1 MGGVVSRPV
10 FFFFFFCSL
19 LLLALSYGAMADGKE
34 NRTTLAFRVG
44 VILDNETWV
53 GNVSWACMS
62 MAMDD
67 FYSTY
72 PNYTTRVA
80 LIGKD
85 SNEDVV
91 SAASAAVQLL
101 TNDKVQAIIGPQTSV
116 QAKFVAELGNKSQ
129 TPIISFSAT
138 SPFLASS
145 RTPYFV
151 RTALSDASQAQA
163 IAALVRFFGWRQ
175 LIPIFEDTDYGTGMI
190 PYLVDAFQATDERVP
205 YRSMVPLMAND
216 DQILREL
223 YSLKTM
229 GTRVF
234 VVHASDAL
242 TTRLLLKAREADM
255 IQEGYAWIVTY
266 GLTDRFGVLDASAI
280 DAMHGVLTVKP
291 YVFGSV
297 RHGNFSTRWSERFR
311 RDHPTAKLVQPSV
324 YALWAYDTAWAMALA
339 AESVALASRTPSTPP
354 SPYLNTA
361 ANNSYLTELEKL
373 EFSPNGHRL
382 LESMQGVKF
391 DGISGKFEL
400 KDGQLELS
408 PFEIINVVGGA
419 AKRVGFWTTEHGVS
433 GDLNSKAN
441 LERVVWPGNALAA
454 PNGIDWETGGKKL
467 RIGVP
472 LKKGFSEFVNREWNP
487 LTRRNVSGFCIEV
500 FDLVMASLPYD
511 VPYEYIPYEDSNGEM
526 KGSYNDLVY
535 EVYLQ
540 TSNEEEGTQNFD
552 AVVGDVTITPNRSL
566 YVDFSAPFTEV
577 GMSMVVPVKDDR
589 GRSAWI
595 FLKPLTT
602 ELWLAT
608 GAFFIFTGLVVWV
621 LEHRVNDSFRGP
633 PLHQLGTIFY
643 FSFSTLVFAHS
654 YVRVLLIFLSVSAPV
669 TQSSVDLTSLSCI
682 TEEKVTSN
690 LTRVVVI
697 IWVFVVLILTS
708 SYTASLTSMLTV
720 QQLHPTV
727 TNLHDLIR
735 NGEYIGYMG
744 DPSMLH
750 LLNIDKSKLRRYESP
765 DEYDEALSKG
775 SAKGGVGAIIDEIP
789 YIKVFIS
796 KYCGKYTMV
805 GNIYRTEGFGFVF
818 HKGSPVVPYISRAI
832 LKVTAEIEKKLYRNR
847 TTCPEQN
854 GAATSDSLTFNCFWG
869 LFLITGTTS
878 VLALFLFS
886 AFFLYEHRHMLST
899 STDSDGFSVWQRFV
913 LMAKSFDRK
922 DHSSY
927 ALRRC
932 CLKVEEMKAAH
943 DHSGRSYATSNSHS
957 ASDLSSRSP

>member
-1 MGGVVSRPV
+1 MRGVISRPV
-10 FFFFFFCSL
+10 FFFFFCSL
-19 LLLALSYGAMADGKE
+19 LLLALSYGATAAGKE

-53 GNVSWACMS
+53 GNVSWAYMS

-67 FYSTY
+67 FYSTH

-85 SNEDVV
+85 SKEDVV
-91 SAASAAVQLL
+91 SAAAAAVELL
-101 TNDKVQAIIGPQTSV
+101 WNDKVQAIIGPQTSV

-151 RTALSDASQAQA
+151 RTALSDSSQAQA

-255 IQEGYAWIVTY
+255 MQEGYAWIVTY

-291 YVFGSV
+291 YVMGSA
-297 RHGNFSTRWSERFR
+297 RNGEFSTRWSDRLR
-311 RDHPTAKLVQPSV
+311 RDHPTDKPVQHPSV

-339 AESVALASRTPSTPP
+339 AESVALASRTPSTSP

-361 ANNSYLTELEKL
+361 ANNSSLTELKKL

-400 KDGQLELS
+400 KDGQLESS
-408 PFEIINVVGGA
+408 PFEIINVVGSA
-419 AKRVGFWTTEHGVS
+419 TKRVGFWTTEHGVS

-441 LERVVWPGNALAA
+441 LESVVWPGNALAA
-454 PNGIDWETGGKKL
+454 PKGIDWETGGKKL

-511 VPYEYIPYEDSNGEM
+511 VPYEYIPYEDNNGEM
-526 KGSYNDLVY
+526 KGSYSDLVY
-535 EVYLQ
+535 EVYL
-540 TSNEEEGTQNFD
+540 QNFD

-566 YVDFSAPFTEV
+566 YVDFSVPFTEV

-602 ELWLAT
+602 ELWLAI

-643 FSFSTLVFAHS
+643 FSFSTLVFAHK
-654 YVRVLLIFLSVSAPV
+654 
-669 TQSSVDLTSLSCI
+669 
-682 TEEKVTSN
+682 EKVTSN

-765 DEYDEALSKG
+765 DEYDDALSKG

-818 HKGSPVVPYISRAI
+818 HKGSPFVPEISRAI
-832 LKVTAEIEKKLYRNR
+832 LKVTADVEKKLYRNR

-899 STDSDGFSVWQRFV
+899 STDSDGSSVWQRFV
-913 LMAKSFDRK
+913 LMVKSFDRK

-957 ASDLSSRSP
+957 TSDLSSGSP

>member
-1 MGGVVSRPV
+1 MRGFVSRRPV
-10 FFFFFFCSL
+10 FFFFCSL

-34 NRTTLAFRVG
+34 NRTTVAFRVG

-85 SNEDVV
+85 SKEDVV
-91 SAASAAVQLL
+91 SAASAGTVVHPLL
-101 TNDKVQAIIGPQTSV
+101 SLGSQIVA
-116 QAKFVAELGNKSQ
+116 AKFVAELGNKSQ

-138 SPFLASS
+138 SPLLASS

-234 VVHASDAL
+234 VVHASDEL

-255 IQEGYAWIVTY
+255 MQEGYAWIVTY
-266 GLTDRFGVLDASAI
+266 GLTDRFGVLDVSAI

-291 YVFGSV
+291 YILGSI

-311 RDHPTAKLVQPSV
+311 RDHPTAKLVQQPSV

-339 AESVALASRTPSTPP
+339 AESVALASRTPSTTP
-354 SPYLNTA
+354 SPYLSTA
-361 ANNSYLTELEKL
+361 ANNSSLMELEVL

-391 DGISGKFEL
+391 NGISGKFEL
-400 KDGQLELS
+400 KDGQLESS

-433 GDLNSKAN
+433 GDMNYKAN
-441 LERVVWPGNALAA
+441 LKDVVWPGNALAA

-487 LTRRNVSGFCIEV
+487 LMRRNVSGFCIEV
-500 FDLVMASLPYD
+500 FDLVMASLPYN
-511 VPYEYIPYEDSNGEM
+511 VPYELVDSFDFKPMHAFYDSVESTLARHLTR
-526 KGSYNDLVY
+526 KKELK
-535 EVYLQ
+535 
-540 TSNEEEGTQNFD
+540 NFD

-566 YVDFSAPFTEV
+566 YVDFSVPFTEV
-577 GMSMVVPVKDDR
+577 GTSMVVPVKDDR

-643 FSFSTLVFAHS
+643 FSFSTLVFAHK
-654 YVRVLLIFLSVSAPV
+654 
-669 TQSSVDLTSLSCI
+669 
-682 TEEKVTSN
+682 EKVTSN

-727 TNLHDLIR
+727 TNVHDLIR

-744 DPSMLH
+744 DPSILH

-789 YIKVFIS
+789 YAKVFIS
-796 KYCGKYTMV
+796 KYCGKYTIV
-805 GNIYRTEGFGFVF
+805 GNIYRTEGFGFV
-818 HKGSPVVPYISRAI
+818 SI
-832 LKVTAEIEKKLYRNR
+832 
-847 TTCPEQN
+847 TT
-854 GAATSDSLTFNCFWG
+854 L
-869 LFLITGTTS
+869 
-878 VLALFLFS
+878 
-886 AFFLYEHRHMLST
+886 
-899 STDSDGFSVWQRFV
+899 
-913 LMAKSFDRK
+913 
-922 DHSSY
+922 
-927 ALRRC
+927 C
-932 CLKVEEMKAAH
+932 CLV
-943 DHSGRSYATSNSHS
+943 
-957 ASDLSSRSP
+957 SS

>member
-1 MGGVVSRPV
+1 MRGFVSRPV
-10 FFFFFFCSL
+10 FFFFCSL

-34 NRTTLAFRVG
+34 NRTTVAFRVG

-85 SNEDVV
+85 SKEDVV
-91 SAASAAVQLL
+91 SAASAGTVVHPHFPWVHKS
-101 TNDKVQAIIGPQTSV
+101 NDKVQAIIGPQTSV

-138 SPFLASS
+138 SPLLASS

-234 VVHASDAL
+234 VVHASDEL

-255 IQEGYAWIVTY
+255 MQEGYAWIVTY
-266 GLTDRFGVLDASAI
+266 GLTDRFGVLDVSAI

-291 YVFGSV
+291 YILGSI

-311 RDHPTAKLVQPSV
+311 RDHPTAKLVQQPSV

-339 AESVALASRTPSTPP
+339 AESVALASITPSTTP
-354 SPYLNTA
+354 SPYLSTA
-361 ANNSYLTELEKL
+361 ANNSSLMELEAL

-391 DGISGKFEL
+391 NGISGKFEL
-400 KDGQLELS
+400 KDGQLESS

-433 GDLNSKAN
+433 GDMNYKAN
-441 LERVVWPGNALAA
+441 LEDVVWPGNALAA

-487 LTRRNVSGFCIEV
+487 LMRRNVSGFCIEV
-500 FDLVMASLPYD
+500 FDLVMASLPYN

-535 EVYLQ
+535 EVYLK
-540 TSNEEEGTQNFD
+540 
-552 AVVGDVTITPNRSL
+552 VG
-566 YVDFSAPFTEV
+566 
-577 GMSMVVPVKDDR
+577 
-589 GRSAWI
+589 
-595 FLKPLTT
+595 
-602 ELWLAT
+602 
-608 GAFFIFTGLVVWV
+608 
-621 LEHRVNDSFRGP
+621 
-633 PLHQLGTIFY
+633 
-643 FSFSTLVFAHS
+643 
-654 YVRVLLIFLSVSAPV
+654 
-669 TQSSVDLTSLSCI
+669 
-682 TEEKVTSN
+682 
-690 LTRVVVI
+690 
-697 IWVFVVLILTS
+697 
-708 SYTASLTSMLTV
+708 
-720 QQLHPTV
+720 
-727 TNLHDLIR
+727 
-735 NGEYIGYMG
+735 
-744 DPSMLH
+744 
-750 LLNIDKSKLRRYESP
+750 
-765 DEYDEALSKG
+765 
-775 SAKGGVGAIIDEIP
+775 
-789 YIKVFIS
+789 
-796 KYCGKYTMV
+796 
-805 GNIYRTEGFGFVF
+805 
-818 HKGSPVVPYISRAI
+818 
-832 LKVTAEIEKKLYRNR
+832 
-847 TTCPEQN
+847 
-854 GAATSDSLTFNCFWG
+854 
-869 LFLITGTTS
+869 
-878 VLALFLFS
+878 
-886 AFFLYEHRHMLST
+886 
-899 STDSDGFSVWQRFV
+899 
-913 LMAKSFDRK
+913 
-922 DHSSY
+922 
-927 ALRRC
+927 
-932 CLKVEEMKAAH
+932 
-943 DHSGRSYATSNSHS
+943 
-957 ASDLSSRSP
+957 